1 MKKYMKLLICSVA
14 LAFYSC
20 QDVVAQTV
28 GYGRATMNT
37 TLSLDWNADNYGN
50 IQWQSSTDGGNTWKD
65 IAGATSPEYVFKLT
79 GDAYYRVCVDGD
91 EACDPFL
98 AVQQIKALNFSVEA
112 IAQTTNTVEVEVSNL
127 DLKDAKIKEY
137 GYCINQVNLSR
148 NFSHMYRVKVGD
160 VLPGSDNFTF
170 TCQDL
175 KPDVKYALRV
185 YLLTEDGS
193 LLFSSAMV
201 SQTLP
206 GIMWS
211 AEDWIIGKDRMQ
223 LKFEIPGGGSL
234 MERPIIALKFGKN
247 ESELKE
253 ITYTKDEKENHYSS
267 EQMTNLTP
275 GTEYVAVLEA
285 LIDGEEVLLKKTV
298 KTWSDYSTAEVDPEV
313 KPVRNTIKWNYKELT
328 RISPVGLQA
337 EYPRVIRTDGDTL
350 LCAYHGGTQ
359 GDYWVNIYLQASY
372 DNGRTW
378 KEPVTLMDKE
388 KASIGSNYWRF
399 TNPEMIKLKNGWI
412 LMSFTANGK
421 PEVNDN
427 CHVMVMLSKDNGKT
441 WGDPTIMGR
450 GRTWEPMIVQ
460 LPNGE
465 LELYVSSEAAW
476 FPSNGSLQQEIVYSR
491 STDNGETWT
500 KFERASFTPGCR
512 DGMPVASVLQGN
524 KGILFSIEV
533 IGGNGPSIVK
543 RDLNGEWDQTPWNG
557 QDSEKRWRLG
567 NIGGGGAPYMLQ
579 LPTGEIVVSAH
590 LDQVGVWQ
598 TSRPKIIVGD
608 NTGHNFTAP
617 VSPLPRSL
625 NVIER
630 NDGAYY
636 NSLFLKDDNTV
647 WLVITHSR
655 YNGDNRLL
663 GEIMYMEGQIV
674 EMK

>member
-1 MKKYMKLLICSVA
+1 MKKYVKLLFCSLA
-14 LAFYSC
+14 LASYGC
-20 QDVVAQTV
+20 PDAAAQTV

-50 IQWQSSTDGGNTWKD
+50 IQWQTSTDGGKTWVD
-65 IAGATSPEYVFKLT
+65 IAGATSPDYVFKLT
-79 GDAYYRVCVDGD
+79 GDAWYRVRVEGD

-98 AVQQIKALNFSVEA
+98 AVQQIKALNFSVA
-112 IAQTTNTVEVEVSNL
+112 TVAQTTNTVDVEVSNL

-148 NFSHMYRVKVGD
+148 NFSDMYRVRVGGT
-160 VLPGSDNFTF
+160 LPAGDDFTF
-170 TCQDL
+170 TCREL

-193 LLFSSAMV
+193 LLFSSALV
-201 SQTLP
+201 AQTLP

-211 AEDWIIGKDRMQ
+211 AEDWTIGEDRLQM
-223 LKFEIPGGGSL
+223 KFELPGGNSL
-234 MERPIIALKFGKN
+234 VERPIISLKFGKN
-247 ESELKE
+247 ETDLKE
-253 ITYTKDEKENHYSS
+253 ISYTKDEKENHYSS
-267 EQMTNLTP
+267 ELLTGLNP
-275 GTEYVAVLEA
+275 GTEYMAVLEA
-285 LIDGEEVLLKKTV
+285 LIDGEEVVLKKSV
-298 KTWSDYSTAEVDPEV
+298 KTWSDYSTVEVDPEV
-313 KPVRNTIKWNYKELT
+313 KPVANTIKWNYNELT

-359 GDYWVNIYLQASY
+359 GDYWVNIYLQKSY

-378 KEPVTLMDKE
+378 KEPVTLIDKE

-421 PEVNDN
+421 PETNDN
-427 CHVMVMLSKDNGKT
+427 CHVMVMLSKDDGKT

-476 FPSNGSLQQEIVYSR
+476 FPSSGSLQQEIVYSR
-491 STDNGETWT
+491 STDYGETWT
-500 KFERASFTPGCR
+500 KMERAGFTPGCR
-512 DGMPVASVLQGN
+512 DGMPVATVLQGN
-524 KGILFSIEV
+524 KGIMFSIEV

-543 RDLNGEWDQTPWNG
+543 RDLAGEWDQTPWNG

-567 NIGGGGAPYMLQ
+567 NIAGGGAPYMIQ

-608 NTGHNFTAP
+608 NTGHNFTTP
-617 VSPLPRSL
+617 VSPLPRAL
-625 NVIER
+625 NLIEK

-636 NSLFLKDDNTV
+636 NSLFLKDNNTV

-655 YNGDNRLL
+655 YNGDTRLL

-674 EMK
+674 EKK